1 MHSKFPSYI
10 GSPETATRMENF
22 FENRGNWKSVE
33 KYMGNDW
40 LTKTRTFEQTYQKIE
55 WQVKTGEREFGNI

>member
-1 MHSKFPSYI
+1 MEKKFY
-10 GSPETATRMENF
+10 
-22 FENRGNWKSVE
+22 FENRDNWKSVE

-55 WQVKTGEREFGNI
+55 WQVKTGERDIWQHLIQLRPRVSE